1 MLAGNRMERFEK
13 PWASICKWKLE
24 LMSLLQGVSKENAV
38 MGGADGTEGSLPG
51 PVHLDS
57 MYESLES
64 PPQHGG
70 RTVVLS
76 GWWIFTQRPLRA
88 VLGLPHHINQ
98 HWQQL
103 KCNFTLAPR
112 MSTSYS
118 SSDPPQSWALLSG
131 GLRNLFSFL
140 SFLFFFFFFLW

>member
-13 PWASICKWKLE
+13 PRASTRKWKLE

-51 PVHLDS
+51 PGHLDS

-70 RTVVLS
+70 RIVVLS
-76 GWWIFTQRPLRA
+76 GW
-88 VLGLPHHINQ
+88 
-98 HWQQL
+98 
-103 KCNFTLAPR
+103 
-112 MSTSYS
+112 
-118 SSDPPQSWALLSG
+118 
-131 GLRNLFSFL
+131 
-140 SFLFFFFFFLW
+140 